1 MRVVWTRLRPRNLFR
16 RPKGLSGMEPRVDFD
31 DYCAARW
38 RPLVRSAVLL
48 GCSLPE
54 AEDVVQAA
62 LEKTYR
68 HWDRVRRA
76 RSVDAYVHRA
86 VLNALRTSRRRRW
99 WGEVPT
105 ETLPDDAADSA
116 GASGIDVRRAL
127 MALPHPQR
135 QVIVL
140 RFYSDLTEL
149 ATAEVLGVPL
159 GTVKSRTARAIASL
173 AGNPLLMSM
182 DGEDA

>member
-1 MRVVWTRLRPRNLFR
+1 
-16 RPKGLSGMEPRVDFD
+16 MEPCVDFD

-38 RPLVRSAVLL
+38 RPLVRFTVLL

-86 VLNALRTSRRRRW
+86 VVNTLRTSWRRRW
-99 WGEVPT
+99 WGELPT
-105 ETLPDDAADSA
+105 DVLPDGAAPHA
-116 GASGIDVRRAL
+116 TGTTGLDVRRAL
-127 MALPHPQR
+127 MALPHGQR
-135 QVIVL
+135 EVIVL

-159 GTVKSRTARAIASL
+159 GTVKSRTARALKSL
-173 AGNPLLMSM
+173 SEHPSVLAM